1 MADKRTQAL
10 KRLVKKLSALRATLR
25 KDERDLLDE
34 LVLGAPAEVAA
45 HGMTSA
51 VASKPVMS
59 RAAEVAAHGMTSAVS
74 KAASKRAT
82 EVAAHG
88 MTSAV
93 ASKPVMSRAAEVAA
107 HGMTSAVSKAAS
119 KRATE
124 VAAHGM
130 TSAKT
135 EGAVTGAKAVASG
148 ATMRISLDAKRGV
161 FEVVEAAAR

>member
-51 VASKPVMS
+51 VASKLVMS
-59 RAAEVAAHGMTSAVS
+59 RAVEVAAYGMISAVF

-93 ASKPVMSRAAEVAA
+93 ASKPVMSRAA
-107 HGMTSAVSKAAS
+107 
-119 KRATE
+119 E